1 VWFSVDPLFEKYPNV
16 SSYAYT
22 FNNPVKFIDPT
33 GMKGEDIIIKGKDN
47 HSWTIKAHGEDRT
60 INVPVA
66 LGSDR
71 NIDLGIGDVDPNRFV
86 VGYSVNAGLEGSVG
100 LGVSGNINLTIAQF
114 TDPTYAGYNYV
125 YSGAEQGATAGAQ
138 LSISASVGAG
148 VFVGYNNS
156 EDLIRPQDFSGNSY
170 TMGLSADIKAVVGGG
185 GSFSVFSSTKDLKA
199 AGWKGIS
206 IGLNVGGGEA
216 TNLGSAGASRG
227 YTYLLNDVKPTSQR
241 GMLDRVTNRISPI
254 PSALGNYGIR
264 KAQKL
269 LR

>member
-1 VWFSVDPLFEKYPNV
+1 MWFSVDPLFEKYPNV

-170 TMGLSADIKAVVGGG
+170 AMGLSADIKAV
-185 GSFSVFSSTKDLKA
+185 
-199 AGWKGIS
+199 
-206 IGLNVGGGEA
+206 VGGGEA